1 MVARPHANFPE
12 ITRSLPILMRQI
24 AQEHSFPQPIHRCVH
39 FCGAICNIAVVC
51 SPQLI
56 KPQNMPAK
64 VKKSKPQPK
73 RTILAAADDHPVG
86 LWVDKE
92 LLRKHTQTTPK
103 TIIHGSSE
111 AAGNRY
117 LELADI
123 VLGTRNKKRAAT
135 K

>member
-1 MVARPHANFPE
+1 
-12 ITRSLPILMRQI
+12 
-24 AQEHSFPQPIHRCVH
+24 
-39 FCGAICNIAVVC
+39 
-51 SPQLI
+51 
-56 KPQNMPAK
+56 MPAK

-73 RTILAAADDHPVG
+73 RTILDAADDHPVG

-123 VLGTRNKKRAAT
+123 VLGARNKKKAT
-135 K
+135 TK

>member
-1 MVARPHANFPE
+1 
-12 ITRSLPILMRQI
+12 
-24 AQEHSFPQPIHRCVH
+24 
-39 FCGAICNIAVVC
+39 
-51 SPQLI
+51 
-56 KPQNMPAK
+56 MPAK

-73 RTILAAADDHPVG
+73 LTILEAADNHPVG

-92 LLRKHTQTTPK
+92 LLRKHTQQTPK

-123 VLGTRNKKRAAT
+123 VLGTKSKKKAAT